1 MQTDLDPEGTRLPIK
16 IDSTSN
22 GEWMPVGLSKAA
34 RAANQEAHADAATFS
49 RKLNISR
56 RQFLISAAGA
66 ATTLLAFNRVH
77 ARAGARGGYYDI
89 PRDAALENPLA
100 QASLEGS
107 EFIFDV
113 QNHCVDPAASWR
125 DTTDG
130 TRWHYILTHLF
141 GQRQKNS
148 PGLLD
153 AYSAQQLVK
162 DVYLD
167 SDTQVGIVTALW
179 GARGGNPT
187 SIDYAREAQQ
197 VVAALGTRK
206 RALIHGGVMPNEPG
220 ALEFMDV
227 QANEYKVA
235 AWKLYPQ
242 WGPDGVGFFMDDE
255 KVGIPFLE
263 KVRSSGVKIVCA
275 HRGLPLP
282 FLLYEYSDPAD
293 IARAAA
299 KYPDITFICY
309 HSGFEPGVREGVYNP
324 DKPAGVDRLIKAH
337 QAAGFSRNQGN
348 LYAEL
353 GSVWMFHLRDPE
365 ACAHLMGKLLKYF
378 GEERICWGTDSIWF
392 GSPQDQIQALRTFQ
406 ITPEFQEKYG
416 YPQITPLMRARIF
429 GLNAA
434 GPYRLDVDQ
443 IKREARADPIG
454 VLRAGY
460 REAPNPGFL
469 SYGPKTEPEYR
480 RLLAESAGRPG

>member
-1 MQTDLDPEGTRLPIK
+1 MQDDLDPEGTRLPIK

-22 GEWMPVGLSKAA
+22 GEWEPVPISKAA
-34 RAANQEAHADAATFS
+34 EFANQEAFEDAGKFS

-56 RQFLISAAGA
+56 RQFLISASGVA
-66 ATTLLAFNRVH
+66 ATLLAFNRAH
-77 ARAGARGGYYDI
+77 AQAGARGGFYDI
-89 PRDAALENPLA
+89 PRVAALDGAAA
-100 QASLEGS
+100 QASVEGK

-113 QNHCVDPAASWR
+113 QNHCVDPAAAWR
-125 DTTDG
+125 DTIDG
-130 TRWHYILTHLF
+130 TRWYSILTTLF

-167 SDTQVGIVTALW
+167 SDTQIGIVTAVW

-197 VVAALGTRK
+197 IVAALGNSK

-227 QANEYKVA
+227 QAKVYKIA

-242 WGPDGVGFFMDDE
+242 WGPRGVGFFMDDKE
-255 KVGIPFLE
+255 VGIPFME
-263 KVRSSGVKIVCA
+263 KVRASGIKIVCA

-282 FLLYEYSDPAD
+282 FLVYDYSDPSD

-299 KYPDITFICY
+299 LYPDITYICY
-309 HSGFEPGVREGVYNP
+309 HSGFEPGVREGPYNP
-324 DKPAGVDRLIKAH
+324 NSPAGVDRLIKAH
-337 QAAGFSRNQGN
+337 QAAGFTKNKGN

-353 GSVWMFHLRDPE
+353 GAVWMFNMRDPE
-365 ACAHLMGKLLKYF
+365 ASAHLIGKLLKYF
-378 GEERICWGTDSIWF
+378 GEDRICWGTDCIWF
-392 GSPQDQIQALRTFQ
+392 GSPQDQIQAFRTFQ
-406 ITPEFQEKYG
+406 ITTEFQDKYG
-416 YPQITPLMRARIF
+416 YPEITPLMRAKIF

-434 GPYRLDVDQ
+434 RPYQLDVEQ
-443 IKREARADPIG
+443 IKKSAVEDRIG
-454 VLRAGY
+454 VFKAHY
-460 REAPNPGFL
+460 KESPNPSFS
-469 SYGPKTEPEYR
+469 SYGPKTAGEYR
-480 RLLAESAGRPG
+480 KLIAESDGRPG